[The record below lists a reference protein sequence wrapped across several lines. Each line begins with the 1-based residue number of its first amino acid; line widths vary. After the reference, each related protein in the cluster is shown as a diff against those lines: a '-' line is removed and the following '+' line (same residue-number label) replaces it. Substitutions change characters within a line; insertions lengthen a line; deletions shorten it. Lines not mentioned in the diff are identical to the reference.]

1 MDLMLLRTF
10 QRQVLKQ
17 CEFLLFAAED
27 VNVSLN
33 NHNTTRVFYALQNLL
48 NAAANISK
56 ALWGQAGRL
65 SAQRQALRDS
75 IGISDASP
83 LRNVT
88 MRNNFE
94 HFDERLDKWWNES
107 QQHNNVDFNIGGKY
121 AFGHHEPIDY
131 FRNFDPV
138 TTELYFWSQE
148 FNVKELITEV
158 QRILPTL
165 RAAADKPHWEAAS
178 ESQAE

>member
-1 MDLMLLRTF
+1 MDLTLLRTF
-10 QRQVLKQ
+10 QRQVLNQ

-27 VNVSLN
+27 VNVSLHA
-33 NHNTTRVFYALQNLL
+33 HNTTRVFYALQNLL

-56 ALWGQAGRL
+56 ALWGQGGRFA
-65 SAQRQALRDS
+65 AQRQALRDS

-83 LRNVT
+83 LRVVT

-107 QQHNNVDFNIGGKY
+107 QRHNNVDFNIGHKY
-121 AFGHHEPIDY
+121 AFGHHDPIDF
-131 FRNFDPV
+131 FRNFDPQNG
-138 TTELYFWSQE
+138 ELYFWSQE
-148 FNVKELITEV
+148 FNIPELITEV

-165 RAAADKPHWEAAS
+165 RAEVDKPH
-178 ESQAE
+178 